1 LRSSETC
8 VRLRKDLC
16 YYISIGDYKTARALL
31 DIALFL
37 NCKLDLDECDSEW
50 LEKSISN

>member
-1 LRSSETC
+1 LRSREAC
-8 VRLRKDLC
+8 DRLQKDLC

-37 NCKLDLDECDSEW
+37 NCKLDLDRCDGEW
-50 LEKSISN
+50 LERFT